1 VDTLA
6 LTGGR
11 VVHPSGIEQADVVVG
26 DGRIVAI
33 GTDVGAGSDRTIDL
47 QGALLSPGFIDL
59 QLNGGWGIDLS
70 REPERIW
77 NLAAHLVA
85 DGVTA
90 FCPTLVSCP
99 ESVRTRFLEL
109 LRTGPPN
116 DGVPRARSLGAHLE
130 GPILNPVR
138 RGAHPAKA
146 LRGPGDSNADTWN
159 RPEVAYVTLAPEL
172 PDALDLVRSL
182 VARGIRVAAGH
193 TDATTAQILEAHA
206 AGVGWLTHLFNAMA
220 PFNHRAPG
228 PIGAALGGSS
238 TLCAGIIADGV
249 HVDSVAVAMAWR
261 ALGPERL
268 FLVTDSVSPMGL
280 IARGETI
287 RLSDGTLAGANLHMA
302 DALANFVAF
311 TGCSVQEAVTAA
323 TATPARMVGAT
334 TIGRIEVGYD
344 ADFVVLTDEFEVLH
358 TFVGGEVTYGSFVT

>member
-1 VDTLA
+1 VNAFA
-6 LTGGR
+6 LVNGR
-11 VVHPSGIEQADVVVG
+11 VVRPSGIETVDVVVDEG
-26 DGRIVAI
+26 HIVAI
-33 GTDVGAGSDRTIDL
+33 GREAAVGTSRTIDL
-47 QGALLSPGFIDL
+47 HGAILAPGFIDL

-70 REPERIW
+70 GEPERVW
-77 NLAAHLVA
+77 DLAAHLVA

-99 ESVRTRFLEL
+99 EAVRARFLEV
-109 LRTGPPN
+109 LRAGPPN

-146 LRGPGDSNADTWN
+146 LRGPGEASADNWH
-159 RPEVAYVTLAPEL
+159 RPEVGYVTLAPEL
-172 PDALDLVRSL
+172 PGALDLVRAL

-193 TDATTAQILEAHA
+193 TDATTAQMLEAHA

-238 TLCAGIIADGV
+238 TLCAGLIADGI
-249 HVDSVAVAMAWR
+249 HVDPIAVAMAWR
-261 ALGPERL
+261 VLGPDRL

-280 IARGETI
+280 IEKGETI
-287 RLSDGTLAGANLHMA
+287 RLSNGTLAGANLHMA
-302 DALANFVAF
+302 DAAANLRSF
-311 TGCSVQEAVTAA
+311 TGCSVHEAITAA
-323 TATPARMVGAT
+323 TATPARMVDAA
-334 TIGRIEVGYD
+334 TIGLIEVGCR
-344 ADFVVLTDEFEVLH
+344 ADFVVLNDEFEVLN
-358 TFVGGEVTYGSFVT
+358 TFVGGEPAMGLS